1 MDYMRSMIGR
11 NRFVTSYK
19 IWGVC
24 NDLLAL
30 ISLILLGTV
39 RHQPCYPVVC
49 CYTVVTLLLHCCY
62 TVVTLLL
69 HCCYVCNDLL
79 ALISLIFLGTVS
91 YKAV

>member
-1 MDYMRSMIGR
+1 MDYMRLMIGR

-24 NDLLAL
+24 NDFLAL

-39 RHQPCYPVVC
+39 RHQLCYSVVC
-49 CYTVVTLLLHCCY
+49 CYTVVTLLFVGTLLLHCCY

-69 HCCYVCNDLL
+69 FVGTLL
-79 ALISLIFLGTVS
+79 LCV
-91 YKAV
+91 